1 MMTNRYLTIAL
12 TAAATLFVLWF
23 AYDTGYNKAK
33 VEGELQIETLKLTQ
47 AEEVIA
53 AQNKVKVK
61 YEAQIKTL
69 NAALASVRSDNAHRL
84 RQLEQFRNTSTDLA
98 TCRRQRDDLS
108 RLAVRG
114 EELLNRADAYLGA
127 LIKQR

>member
-1 MMTNRYLTIAL
+1 MSDYIKLG
-12 TAAATLFVLWF
+12 TAALVALFIVWF
-23 AYDTGYNKAK
+23 SYDLGYEKAK

-53 AQNKVKVK
+53 AQNKVKVE

-84 RQLEQFRNTSTDLA
+84 HQLEAFRHTDRDLEA
-98 TCRRQRDDLS
+98 CRRDLNDVS
-108 RLAVRG
+108 AVAVG
-114 EELLNRADAYLGA
+114 LESIALRADSYLGA
-127 LIKQR
+127 LVK

>member
-1 MMTNRYLTIAL
+1 MINCIKLG
-12 TAAATLFVLWF
+12 AAALVAFFIVWF
-23 AYDTGYNKAK
+23 SYDLGYEKAK
-33 VEGELQIETLKLTQ
+33 VEGDLQIETLKLTQ

-53 AQNKVKVK
+53 AQNKVKVE

-69 NAALASVRSDNAHRL
+69 NAALASVRSDNAQRL
-84 RQLEQFRNTSTDLA
+84 RQLEQFRNTGTDLA

-127 LIKQR
+127 LVKH

>member
-1 MMTNRYLTIAL
+1 MN
-12 TAAATLFVLWF
+12 TAIKTGLICFVVAAISAWF
-23 AYDTGYNKAK
+23 CYDLGYNKAK

-53 AQNKVKVK
+53 AQNKVKVE

-69 NAALASVRSDNAHRL
+69 NAALASVRSDNANRL

-98 TCRRQRDDLS
+98 TCRSDRRDLA
-108 RLAVRG
+108 RLAIRG

-127 LIKQR
+127 LVK

>member
-1 MMTNRYLTIAL
+1 MNSTVKTGLICFVV
-12 TAAATLFVLWF
+12 AAISAWF
-23 AYDTGYNKAK
+23 CYDLGYNKAK
-33 VEGELQIETLKLTQ
+33 VEGELKIEKLKLTQ

-53 AQNKVKVK
+53 AQNKVKVE

-69 NAALASVRSDNAHRL
+69 NAALASGRSDNAQRL
-84 RQLEQFRNTSTDLA
+84 RQLEQFRNTGTDLA

-127 LIKQR
+127 LIQKK